1 MHYSTISNLVRGKA
15 KCQNKR
21 PTLNVLNVDTQHVS
35 QYTEWGKIMRKSIV
49 LAVAGMAGLGLLTGG
64 GGQKKAEEKPATEQ
78 APANNTHQGC

>member
-49 LAVAGMAGLGLLTGG
+49 LAVAVVGGLGLLTGRWR
-64 GGQKKAEEKPATEQ
+64 QKKAGEKPATEQ
-78 APANNTHQGC
+78 GAADKAHQGS

>member
-64 GGQKKAEEKPATEQ
+64 GEQKKAGGEAATEQ
-78 APANNTHQGC
+78 APAEKTHQGC